1 MKQLLLFT
9 ALLFNILAFSQ
20 VPNYEFENWD
30 NFEIESPT
38 DWVFSGN
45 VSQTTDKTDGSFA
58 VRLENKA
65 NAEPEVGFVAN
76 TVISD
81 NLEGG
86 QPYSDIPL
94 VMRFDAKFDLA
105 TGDVGKAL
113 AIFKASGQAIGT
125 VDFSMTGNTA
135 DTFVTYKIPIQWF
148 VSAAPDSLILL
159 FVSNDFD
166 NNSVNGDGYM
176 IIDNVVFE
184 SFGVPDQQVDNPSFE
199 NWGTIDVAHPTD
211 WYTTSLLVTEVFG
224 VQADI
229 ESVVKST
236 ESHSGF
242 SVLLQNK
249 SFGGD
254 ILPGVAFTGKEFDET
269 FPPAFE
275 VSDNWEYLQGYYKY
289 APENNDTGAIAV
301 LMYQNGYMIG
311 SGQFDL
317 TKPVNDMTY
326 FSTPIGYFAAGGAF
340 ADSASIVIASADF
353 DNPKGTNTKL
363 WVDKL
368 SFTNDPASLDDVS
381 KVIRVFP
388 NPTSNTLNVTVDFQA
403 ERFEVINVLGEEVIT
418 TRSNT
423 IDVSH
428 LPKGTYF
435 IHVIGGN
442 KILTTSFLKS

>member
-1 MKQLLLFT
+1 MRQLLLLP
-9 ALLFNILAFSQ
+9 LLFFCILTIAQ
-20 VPNYEFENWD
+20 VPNYEFENWE
-30 NFEIESPT
+30 NFEIQSPD

-45 VSQTTDKTDGSFA
+45 VIQSTDVTDGSYS

-65 NAEPEVGFVAN
+65 NSEPEVGFVAN
-76 TVISD
+76 TMISD
-81 NLEGG
+81 NFEGG

-94 VMRFDAKFDLA
+94 VMRFDAKYNLA
-105 TGDVGKAL
+105 QGDVGKAF

-135 DTFVTYKIPIQWF
+135 DTFITYKIPIQWF

-159 FVSNDFD
+159 FVSNDFE

-184 SFGVPDQQVDNPSFE
+184 SFGIPDQQVDNPSFE
-199 NWGTIDVAHPTD
+199 NWGSINISHPTD
-211 WYTTSLLVTEVFG
+211 WYTTSLIANDLFG
-224 VQADI
+224 FQADI

-242 SVLLQNK
+242 SALLQNK

-254 ILPGVAFTGKEFDET
+254 ILPGVAFTGTAFDES

-289 APENNDTGAIAV
+289 TPENEDTGAIAV
-301 LMYQNGYMIG
+301 LMYQNGNMIG
-311 SGQFDL
+311 SGQFNL
-317 TKPVNDMTY
+317 TKQVDDITY

-340 ADSASIVIASADF
+340 ADSASIVIAAADF
-353 DNPKGTNTKL
+353 ENPKGVNTKL

-368 SFTNDPASLDDVS
+368 TFTNDPAGINDINEIIS
-381 KVIRVFP
+381 IFP
-388 NPTSNTLNVTVDFQA
+388 NPANNEITISVTFKAA
-403 ERFEVINVLGEEVIT
+403 EYKILDVLGKEVIS
-418 TRSNT
+418 SNNNK
-423 IDVSH
+423 IDIST

-435 IHVIGGN
+435 IRVTGDDN
-442 KILTTSFLKS
+442 ILTTSFIKS